1 MRINPQAKT
10 AASYAKLFKE
20 KIEQS
25 RENTTRS
32 NGISENSKQ
41 EKPTVKGIK
50 FDELSDWDNIVYD
63 KKNDNN
69 NVNNNNDNNNNPLS
83 DFSVNTSTFTY
94 RVNEMGG
101 CDKIDLS
108 TMNSNEGNIVMN
120 QKMKMFNANTNMI
133 SQIKQSK
140 RNDIP
145 EDINS
150 NVIKEEED
158 EYKNYSKNTF
168 NEKDYK
174 GYYLEN
180 QKWKK
185 CHDNCATCSNG
196 GVVGNNNCDTCA
208 TGRYFEKKGSKNC
221 LLEREKP
228 SGYYIN
234 VDI

>member
-1 MRINPQAKT
+1 MRIHPQAKT

-133 SQIKQSK
+133 SQIKQSN

-168 NEKDYK
+168 NEKDS
-174 GYYLEN
+174 LNEEE
-180 QKWKK
+180 
-185 CHDNCATCSNG
+185 
-196 GVVGNNNCDTCA
+196 NNN
-208 TGRYFEKKGSKNC
+208 
-221 LLEREKP
+221 
-228 SGYYIN
+228 IN
-234 VDI
+234 SNYNKVNLVPVTYPISNNNIEENNDSII

>member
-25 RENTTRS
+25 RDNTTRS

-120 QKMKMFNANTNMI
+120 
-133 SQIKQSK
+133 
-140 RNDIP
+140 
-145 EDINS
+145 
-150 NVIKEEED
+150 
-158 EYKNYSKNTF
+158 
-168 NEKDYK
+168 
-174 GYYLEN
+174 
-180 QKWKK
+180 
-185 CHDNCATCSNG
+185 
-196 GVVGNNNCDTCA
+196 
-208 TGRYFEKKGSKNC
+208 
-221 LLEREKP
+221 
-228 SGYYIN
+228 
-234 VDI
+234 